1 MAALSALQRGGL
13 VRACAKNKRD
23 AQETGNPK
31 IYLLCLRH
39 RWRDL
44 TAI

>member
-1 MAALSALQRGGL
+1 MAALAALQRGRL

-31 IYLLCLRH
+31 FTYFVCG
-39 RWRDL
+39 
-44 TAI
+44 TAGVI

>member
-31 IYLLCLRH
+31 CTYFVCG
-39 RWRDL
+39 
-44 TAI
+44 TAGVI